1 MPPVLIIC
9 LAAGKDRPV
18 PVSAWTGNSKRKDPL
33 RMDEKGKPPNSNQA
47 TMLRRRGLDPK
58 DFVVVKDTYVSLYV
72 RDLRNGRIKIINK
85 NN

>member
-1 MPPVLIIC
+1 
-9 LAAGKDRPV
+9 
-18 PVSAWTGNSKRKDPL
+18 
-33 RMDEKGKPPNSNQA
+33 MDEKGKPPNSNQA

-58 DFVVVKDTYVSLYV
+58 DFIIVKDTYVSLYV